1 MVFSSIT
8 FLFFFLPAVLLLNGC
23 SRGRGSNVLLLVA
36 SLLFYAWGEGIYL
49 LVMLASILGNF
60 AAGLLIDRCRLKTAG
75 RAALGLGVGLNLV
88 LLGFFK
94 YAGFLV
100 DNLNQFLALVGLP
113 GVALGPVHLPIGISF
128 FTFQAISYLMD
139 VHRGTVRAQRNP
151 LDLGLYIALFPQ
163 LIAGPIVRYHDI
175 AAEIVRRRVTS
186 ADFAAGAERFLYG
199 LAKKVLLANP
209 LGLVADKIFAL
220 PMAELSPSLC
230 WLGALCYTFQ
240 IYYDFSGY
248 SDMAIGLGR
257 MFGFHFLENFN
268 YPYIAASIRD
278 FWRRWH
284 ISLSSWLRDY
294 VYIPLG
300 GNRGGAVR
308 TAANLWTVFFLCGL
322 WHGAAWTFV
331 AWGLFHGF
339 FLVIERSPLGRL
351 LDRLWL
357 PLRHLLTLVVVVAGW
372 VLFRSET
379 LAEALA
385 FLGIMA
391 GFDPVPG
398 GRYPAAMYLDRK
410 TVVELALAACLSLP
424 LFPLLRRRGREI
436 IDGFGRPWQHIVAAG
451 AEAGRIALLG
461 TLVYCTWISLAA
473 GVYNP
478 FIYFRF

>member
-49 LVMLASILGNF
+49 LVMLTSILGNF
-60 AAGLLIDRCRLKTAG
+60 AAGLLIDRCRPTTAG

-94 YAGFLV
+94 YATFLV
-100 DNLNQFLALVGLP
+100 DNLNQLLALVGLP
-113 GVALGPVHLPIGISF
+113 AVALAPVHLPIGISF

-151 LDLGLYIALFPQ
+151 LDLGLFIALFPQ

-220 PMAELSPSLC
+220 PVAELSPSLC

-308 TAANLWTVFFLCGL
+308 TAANLWAVFFLCGL

-398 GRYPAAMYLDRK
+398 GRYPVAMYLDRK
-410 TVVELALAACLSLP
+410 TLVELALAACLSLP
-424 LFPLLRRRGREI
+424 LFPLVRRRGREI

>member
-60 AAGLLIDRCRLKTAG
+60 AAGLLIDRFRPTNAG

-94 YAGFLV
+94 YATFLV
-100 DNLNQFLALVGLP
+100 DNLNQLLALVGLP
-113 GVALGPVHLPIGISF
+113 AVALAPVHLPIGISF

-151 LDLGLYIALFPQ
+151 LDLGLFIALFPQ

-186 ADFAAGAERFLYG
+186 VDFAAGAERFIYG

-220 PMAELSPSLC
+220 PVAELSPALC

-300 GNRGGAVR
+300 GNRGSAVR
-308 TAANLWTVFFLCGL
+308 TAANLWAVFFLCGL

-339 FLVIERSPLGRL
+339 FLVVERSPLGRL

-357 PLRHLLTLVVVVAGW
+357 PLRHVLTLVVVVAGW

-379 LAEALA
+379 LTDALA

-410 TVVELALAACLSLP
+410 ILVELALAACLSLP
-424 LFPLLRRRGREI
+424 LFPLVRRRGREI

-461 TLVYCTWISLAA
+461 MLVYCTWISLAA

>member
-60 AAGLLIDRCRLKTAG
+60 AAGLLIDRFRRTTAG

-94 YAGFLV
+94 YATFLV

-139 VHRGTVRAQRNP
+139 LHRGTVRAQRN
-151 LDLGLYIALFPQ
+151 LIDLGLYIALFPQ

-186 ADFAAGAERFLYG
+186 IDFAVGAERFIYG

-220 PMAELSPSLC
+220 PVAELSPALC

-284 ISLSSWLRDY
+284 ISLSNWLRDY

-339 FLVIERSPLGRL
+339 FLVVERSPLGQL

-357 PLRHLLTLVVVVAGW
+357 PLRHLLTLVVVMAGW

-398 GRYPAAMYLDRK
+398 GRYPVAMYLDRK
-410 TVVELALAACLSLP
+410 TLVELALAACLSLP

-436 IDGFGRPWQHIVAAG
+436 IDGFGRPWQNGLAAG
-451 AEAGRIALLG
+451 AEAGRLALLG

>member
-60 AAGLLIDRCRLKTAG
+60 AAGLLIDRCRLTTAG

-94 YAGFLV
+94 YATFLV
-100 DNLNQFLALVGLP
+100 DNLNQLLALVGLP
-113 GVALGPVHLPIGISF
+113 AVALAPVHLPIGISF

-151 LDLGLYIALFPQ
+151 LDLGLFIALFPQ

-186 ADFAAGAERFLYG
+186 VDFAAGAERFIYG

-220 PMAELSPSLC
+220 PVAELSPALC

-268 YPYIAASIRD
+268 YPYVAASIRD

-308 TAANLWTVFFLCGL
+308 TAANLWAVFFLCGL

-385 FLGIMA
+385 FLGIMV
-391 GFDPVPG
+391 GFDPMPG
-398 GRYPAAMYLDRK
+398 GRYPVAMYLDRK
-410 TVVELALAACLSLP
+410 TLVEIALAACLSLP

-436 IDGFGRPWQHIVAAG
+436 IDGFGRPWRQSVVAG

-461 TLVYCTWISLAA
+461 MLVYCEWISLAA

>member
-23 SRGRGSNVLLLVA
+23 TRGRASNVLLLVA

-49 LVMLASILGNF
+49 LVMLASVLGNF
-60 AAGLLIDRCRLKTAG
+60 VAGLFIDHFRPTRAG

-100 DNLNQFLALVGLP
+100 DNLNQVLALVGLP

-220 PMAELSPSLC
+220 PAAELSPSLC

-268 YPYIAASIRD
+268 YPYIARSIRE

-284 ISLSSWLRDY
+284 ISLSTWFRDY
-294 VYIPLG
+294 LYIPLG
-300 GNRGGAVR
+300 GNRHGAVR
-308 TAANLWTVFFLCGL
+308 TGANLLLVFLLCGL
-322 WHGAAWTFV
+322 WHGASWTFLI
-331 AWGLFHGF
+331 WGVYHGF
-339 FLVIERSPLGRL
+339 FLVLERVPAVRRL
-351 LDRLWL
+351 LDRLPA
-357 PLRHLLTLVVVVAGW
+357 PLQHAYVLLVVLVGWVFFRADTFAHALAYLQAMVDFSREPLFNSQLFLALNNEFSLTLG
-372 VLFRSET
+372 
-379 LAEALA
+379 
-385 FLGIMA
+385 
-391 GFDPVPG
+391 
-398 GRYPAAMYLDRK
+398 AA
-410 TVVELALAACLSLP
+410 VIGSAP
-424 LFPLLRRRGREI
+424 LFALLRRWRA
-436 IDGFGRPWQHIVAAG
+436 GRPIVPAPAMRRLAATARVG
-451 AEAGRIALLG
+451 SLG
-461 TLVYCTWISLAA
+461 FVLVYSIAA
-473 GVYNP
+473 VLGGAHNP
-478 FIYFRF
+478 FLYFRF

>member
-60 AAGLLIDRCRLKTAG
+60 AAGLLIDRCRLTTAG

-94 YAGFLV
+94 YATFLV
-100 DNLNQFLALVGLP
+100 DNLNQLLALVGLP
-113 GVALGPVHLPIGISF
+113 GVALAPVHLPIGISF

-151 LDLGLYIALFPQ
+151 LDLGLFIALFPQ
-163 LIAGPIVRYHDI
+163 LFAGPIVRYHDI

-300 GNRGGAVR
+300 GNRGSAVR
-308 TAANLWTVFFLCGL
+308 TATNLWAVFFLCGL

-357 PLRHLLTLVVVVAGW
+357 PLRHVLTLVVVVAGW

-379 LAEALA
+379 LTDALA

-398 GRYPAAMYLDRK
+398 GRYPVAMYLDRK
-410 TVVELALAACLSLP
+410 ILVELALAACLALP

-436 IDGFGRPWQHIVAAG
+436 IDGLGGPWQHGAAAG
-451 AEAGRIALLG
+451 AEAGRLALLG

>member
-1 MVFSSIT
+1 MVFSSIS

-60 AAGLLIDRCRLKTAG
+60 AAGLLIDRCRLTTAG

-94 YAGFLV
+94 YATFLV
-100 DNLNQFLALVGLP
+100 DNLNQLLALVGLP
-113 GVALGPVHLPIGISF
+113 GVALAPVHLPIGISF

-151 LDLGLYIALFPQ
+151 LDLGLFIALFPQ

-186 ADFAAGAERFLYG
+186 ADFAAGAERFIYG

-220 PMAELSPSLC
+220 PVAELSPALC

-248 SDMAIGLGR
+248 SYMAIGLGR

-308 TAANLWTVFFLCGL
+308 TAANLWAVFFLCGL

-351 LDRLWL
+351 LDRLWR
-357 PLRHLLTLVVVVAGW
+357 PVRHLLTLVVVVAGW

-398 GRYPAAMYLDRK
+398 GRYPVTMYLDRK
-410 TVVELALAACLSLP
+410 ILVELALAACLSLP
-424 LFPLLRRRGREI
+424 LFPFLRRRGREI

-451 AEAGRIALLG
+451 AEAGRLALLG
-461 TLVYCTWISLAA
+461 MLVYCTWISLAA

>member
-23 SRGRGSNVLLLVA
+23 TRGRGSNVLLLLA

-49 LVMLASILGNF
+49 LVMLVSILGNF
-60 AAGLLIDRCRLKTAG
+60 VAGLFIDRFRPTRAG

-100 DNLNQFLALVGLP
+100 DNLNQVLALVGLP

-220 PMAELSPSLC
+220 PAAELSPSLC

-268 YPYIAASIRD
+268 YPYIARSIRE

-284 ISLSSWLRDY
+284 ISLSTWFRDY
-294 VYIPLG
+294 LYIPLG
-300 GNRGGAVR
+300 GNRHGAVR
-308 TAANLWTVFFLCGL
+308 TGANLLLVFLLCGL
-322 WHGAAWTFV
+322 WHGASWTFLI
-331 AWGLFHGF
+331 WGVYHGF
-339 FLVIERSPLGRL
+339 FLVLERVPAVRRL
-351 LDRLWL
+351 LDRLPA
-357 PLRHLLTLVVVVAGW
+357 PLQHAYVLLVVLVGWVFFRADTFAHALAYLQAMVDFSREPLFNSQLFLALNNEFSLTLG
-372 VLFRSET
+372 
-379 LAEALA
+379 
-385 FLGIMA
+385 
-391 GFDPVPG
+391 
-398 GRYPAAMYLDRK
+398 AA
-410 TVVELALAACLSLP
+410 VIGSAP
-424 LFPLLRRRGREI
+424 LFALLRRWRA
-436 IDGFGRPWQHIVAAG
+436 GRPIVPAPAMRRLAATARVG
-451 AEAGRIALLG
+451 SLG
-461 TLVYCTWISLAA
+461 FVLVYSIAA
-473 GVYNP
+473 VLGGAHNP
-478 FIYFRF
+478 FLYFRF